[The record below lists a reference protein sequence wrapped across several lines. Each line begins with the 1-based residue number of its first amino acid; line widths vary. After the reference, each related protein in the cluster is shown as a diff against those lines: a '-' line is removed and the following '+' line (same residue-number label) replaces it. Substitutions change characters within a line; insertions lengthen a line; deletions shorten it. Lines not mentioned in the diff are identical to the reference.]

1 MPQENDPL
9 KMSFDPNTIEHLGV
23 RMYSTIPPVLAELI
37 ANSYDANAKEVH
49 IQLNDTDNKE
59 IVVSDDGHGMSK
71 EDING
76 KFLRIGRN
84 RRDGGDSA
92 EEGNRKPIGKKG
104 LGKLSF
110 FGIADEIEVVTV
122 RNNFKN
128 TFLMKWDDIKNTE
141 DGKNYEPTIIVD
153 NEPTEE
159 ENGTSIIL
167 KNIRRTS
174 DFVAQDLA
182 VSLSKVF
189 VVDRTFGIF
198 VKRNAEDPVQVDNKM
213 KYKGLNVEVEWG
225 VPTDVSLE
233 SEYSNKGDV
242 TGHLIS
248 TEKPISPQT
257 NMRGVTL
264 FSRSKMVNLPEYFS
278 DSTSSHFYSYL
289 TGELHVDFID
299 ELDEDVIG
307 TDRQSLNW
315 GHPDMA
321 ELRDYLRS
329 LMNWLERDWRTKREA
344 KRQEKLDEKLGI
356 KTDEWLGTMSD
367 DIRAKAET
375 IVKAIV
381 RDSELPEEIGSAAVK
396 SFHALVPEYPKYYW
410 RHLHDEVKD
419 ASSEYYQKGDYYH
432 AFIEASKRY
441 VNAVRTKAVRTT
453 RDERALM
460 QEVFPEASPIL
471 SVTEGYLKP
480 DGGEFT
486 ADTLK
491 NIRVA
496 QQMFSEG
503 VICGGRHPI
512 SHEEI
517 VDLRESALFTEKD
530 CLDALSL
537 LSHLFWRLEHSTKM
551 R

>member
-1 MPQENDPL
+1 MPQENEPL

-49 IQLNDTDNKE
+49 IQLNDTDSKE
-59 IVVSDDGHGMSK
+59 IIVSDNGHGMSK

-84 RRDGGDSA
+84 RRDGGDTA
-92 EEGNRKPIGKKG
+92 EEGSRKPIGKKG

-122 RNNFKN
+122 RNNLKN
-128 TFLMKWDDIKNTE
+128 VFLMKWDDIKNTE
-141 DGKNYEPTIIVD
+141 DGKNYEPTVIVD
-153 NEPTEE
+153 NESTEE
-159 ENGTSIIL
+159 ENGTSIVL

-189 VVDRTFGIF
+189 VVDKTFGIF
-198 VKRNAEDPVQVDNKM
+198 VRRNEEDPVQVDNKM
-213 KYKGLNVEVEWG
+213 KYDGLNVEVEWN
-225 VPTDVSLE
+225 VPSDVSLE
-233 SEYSNKGDV
+233 SEYPNKGDV

-257 NMRGVTL
+257 NMRGITL
-264 FSRSKMVNLPEYFS
+264 FSRNKMVNLPEYFS

-315 GHPDMA
+315 GQPEMT

-329 LMNWLERDWRTKREA
+329 LMNWLERDWRTKRET
-344 KRQEKLDEKLGI
+344 KRQEKLDKQLGI
-356 KTDEWLGTMSD
+356 KTDEWFGTMPD
-367 DIRAKAET
+367 DIRAQAET

-381 RDSELPEEIGSAAVK
+381 KDSELPEEIGSAAVK

-419 ASSEYYQKGDYYH
+419 ASSEYYQSGDYYH

-441 VNAVRTKAVRTT
+441 VNAVRAKAVRTT

-480 DGGEFT
+480 DGNEFT

-517 VDLRESALFTEKD
+517 VDLRESELFTEKD

>member
-1 MPQENDPL
+1 MPQENKTL
-9 KMSFDPNTIEHLGV
+9 EMSFDPNTIEHLGV
-23 RMYSTIPPVLAELI
+23 RMYSTVPPVLAELI

-49 IQLNDTDNKE
+49 IELNDVDKKE
-59 IVVSDDGHGMSK
+59 IVVSDNGHGMSK
-71 EDING
+71 EDIND

-84 RRDGGDSA
+84 RRDAGDSV
-92 EEGNRKPIGKKG
+92 EEGDRKPIGKKG

-110 FGIADEIEVVTV
+110 FGIADDIEVVTV
-122 RNNFKN
+122 RDGLKN
-128 TFLMKWDDIKNTE
+128 VFLMKWDDIKKTE
-141 DGKNYEPTIIVD
+141 DGKNYEPTVIVD
-153 NEPTEE
+153 DESTKE
-159 ENGTSIIL
+159 ENGTSIVL

-174 DFVAQDLA
+174 DFVAHDLA
-182 VSLSKVF
+182 VSLSKIF
-189 VVDRTFGIF
+189 VVDKTFKIF
-198 VKRNAEDPVQVDNKM
+198 VRRNGEGSVQVDNKM
-213 KYKGLNVEVEWG
+213 KYEGLNVEVQWS
-225 VPTDVSLE
+225 VPSDVSPE
-233 SEYSNKGDV
+233 SDYPNVADV
-242 TGHLIS
+242 VGHLIS
-248 TEKPISPQT
+248 TKKPISPKT
-257 NMRGVTL
+257 NMRGITL
-264 FSRSKMVNLPEYFS
+264 FSRNKMVNLPEYFS

-321 ELRDYLRS
+321 KLRDYLRS
-329 LMNWLERDWRTKREA
+329 LMNWLERDWRIKREK
-344 KRQEKLDEKLGI
+344 KRQEKLDKQLGI
-356 KTDEWLGTMSD
+356 KTEDWFGTMSD
-367 DIRAKAET
+367 DVRTQAET

-381 RDSELPEEIGSAAVK
+381 NDSELPEEVGTAAVK

-419 ASSEYYQKGDYYH
+419 ASNEYYQSGDYYH

-441 VNAVRTKAVRTT
+441 VNAVRAKAVRTT

-480 DGGEFT
+480 DGSGFT
-486 ADTLK
+486 ADTLR
-491 NIRVA
+491 NIRIA

-517 VDLRESALFTEKD
+517 VDLRESQLFTEKD
-530 CLDALSL
+530 CLDVLSL